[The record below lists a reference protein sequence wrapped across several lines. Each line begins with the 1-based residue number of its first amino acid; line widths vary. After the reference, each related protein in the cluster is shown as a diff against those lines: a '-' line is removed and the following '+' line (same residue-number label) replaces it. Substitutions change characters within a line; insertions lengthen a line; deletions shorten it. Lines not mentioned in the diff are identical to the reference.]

1 MRTYHN
7 KLNGKTNQFIKRL
20 FDILVS
26 GVFLCLLFPFIY
38 LIVGMLIKCSSR
50 GSVIFKQKRNGL
62 HGKEFWIYK
71 FRSMYDNKEAD
82 IQQAT
87 KNDARKTKIG
97 NFIRK
102 TNIDEIPQF
111 INVFIGDM
119 SIVGPRPHM
128 VKHTEEYS
136 RLVDNFMVRHWV
148 KPGITGWSQVSGRRG
163 EIKSREQIAQRVKA
177 DIWYIEHWSF
187 LLDLYIIFKTITNIF
202 KGEEEAY

>member
-71 FRSMYDNKEAD
+71 FRSMYDNEEAD

>member
-1 MRTYHN
+1 
-7 KLNGKTNQFIKRL
+7 
-20 FDILVS
+20 
-26 GVFLCLLFPFIY
+26 
-38 LIVGMLIKCSSR
+38 
-50 GSVIFKQKRNGL
+50 
-62 HGKEFWIYK
+62 
-71 FRSMYDNKEAD
+71 
-82 IQQAT
+82 
-87 KNDARKTKIG
+87 
-97 NFIRK
+97 
-102 TNIDEIPQF
+102 
-111 INVFIGDM
+111 M

-163 EIKSREQIAQRVKA
+163 EIKSREQIVQRVKA